1 MMWND
6 PERKLRRYISIRSK
20 YLIAVALLGF
30 VLVSIAAF
38 VLFWDSA
45 TLKALFSHLGYMNK
59 IWHGEGSLGRYFQV
73 LEASKLI
80 EPLQKHILFSLSVGL
95 IGAVLATLPWI
106 KRPDRMS
113 WIYIKDG
120 VEVYEQA
127 KAGIKAL
134 REKVGVWKKR
144 GINIYK
150 GVGGRFSLPYELET
164 KHLLYLGSVGSG
176 KTASMLHAIQSILE
190 RGDRAVIYDYKG
202 DMTGWLLG
210 REEVSLIGFADTRS
224 KAWYIAND
232 IHNPL
237 LARELAQTI
246 IKATSEPVWGDNA
259 RDVLSGVI
267 EYLIATKPLI
277 WGFQDVSDLLNQDRQ
292 ELAYQLKSIGHGA
305 SNTIDKPKD
314 DRGANSVMSTV
325 RSGAWIFDILGKAW
339 GNPSS
344 GFSVREWLQDE
355 SSENRIIILRN
366 YPDLSA
372 VSNWLLYIIFNQLFG
387 EVLSLKDS
395 KKRRVWAVIDEL
407 ATLPSIPRLE
417 ECLVASR
424 SKGFRFMC
432 GIQNFSS
439 MREKYGNDIAQTIF
453 SQFATRIICR
463 VSDADTASALAAD
476 MGGDRRIIRA
486 DVRLIKSLD
495 DSGKDKMEWDTQWI
509 EKVEPT
515 MLNSSIMNLPDPT
528 EKGGVPAWLYISGF
542 PIAQLQWNFLKI
554 KMTAEID
561 DPIDWKTEIKIIE
574 QQQTEQKAFK
584 AKPFPNEGKL
594 SKPTTEM
601 DDFSNL
607 DDVEMSELDGDLL

>member
-1 MMWND
+1 
-6 PERKLRRYISIRSK
+6 
-20 YLIAVALLGF
+20 

-45 TLKALFSHLGYMNK
+45 IFKSLSSHLHYMLK
-59 IWHGEGSLGRYFQV
+59 IWHGEGSFQSYV
-73 LEASKLI
+73 QALEASKLL
-80 EPLQKHILFSLSVGL
+80 EPLEKHILFSLAVGML
-95 IGAVLATLPWI
+95 AAVFATLPWF

-113 WIYIKDG
+113 WVYIKDG
-120 VEVYEQA
+120 VEVCDQA
-127 KAGIKAL
+127 KPGIKLL
-134 REKVGVWKKR
+134 RKKVGVWKKR

-150 GVGGRFSLPYELET
+150 GIGGRFTLPYELET

-176 KTASMLHAIQSILE
+176 KTASMLHAIQSIIA

-210 REEVSLIGFADTRS
+210 RAEVSLIGFADTRS
-224 KAWYIAND
+224 KPWHIAND

-246 IKATSEPVWGDNA
+246 IKETSEPVWGDNA
-259 RDVLSGVI
+259 RDVLSGCL
-267 EYLIATKPLI
+267 EFLIATKPLV

-292 ELAYQLKSIGHGA
+292 ELAQQLKSIGHGA
-305 SNTIDKPKD
+305 ANTIDKPKD

-325 RSGAWIFDILGKAW
+325 RSGAWIFDVLGKAW
-339 GNPSS
+339 GNPAS
-344 GFSVREWLQDE
+344 GFSVRDWLRQ
-355 SSENRIIILRN
+355 ENPEHRIIILRN

-387 EVLSLKDS
+387 EVLALKDN
-395 KKRRVWAVIDEL
+395 KKRRVWAIIDEL

-439 MREKYGNDIAQTIF
+439 MRERYGKDVAQTIF

-463 VSDADTASALAAD
+463 VSDADTASGLAAD

-486 DVRLIKSLD
+486 DVRLIKNLD
-495 DSGKDKMEWDTQWI
+495 DFGREQMEWDAQWV

-515 MLNSSIMNLPDPT
+515 MLNSTIINLPDPT

-542 PIAQLQWNFLKI
+542 PIVQLQWDFLKI
-554 KMTAEID
+554 RMTAEID
-561 DPIDWKTEIKIIE
+561 DPIDWKTEIKVIE
-574 QQQTEQKAFK
+574 QQKKERKFK
-584 AKPFPNEGKL
+584 AKPFPKGSKL
-594 SKPTTEM
+594 SKPASEP

-607 DDVEMSELDGDLL
+607 DDVEISELDGDLG